1 MTRRHYYASRRFT
14 KLMKC
19 RASSVGERRGAFHD
33 IPTAARR
40 RWGRSDP
47 LTLTDTVRWG
57 LESWTRLILYRP
69 VTMTISWKSVY
80 THTDGRID
88 VASGPDPV
96 ASLSEKSLCVQP
108 LFFFLLFYLF
118 KKRRRRILMMITFRD
133 FGGWLGGLWDAATNV
148 EWGGRNQFP
157 FLRWLSI

>member
-19 RASSVGERRGAFHD
+19 RAGSGGAAHFTTSPQQHD
-33 IPTAARR
+33 DDEDGRTLWLWRI
-40 RWGRSDP
+40 RSDEVWN
-47 LTLTDTVRWG
+47 LG
-57 LESWTRLILYRP
+57 LDSFYIDRLPWRYRERVFIHTR
-69 VTMTISWKSVY
+69 
-80 THTDGRID
+80 TDGRID

-96 ASLSEKSLCVQP
+96 ASLSEKSLCLQP
-108 LFFFLLFYLF
+108 LFFLLFYLF
-118 KKRRRRILMMITFRD
+118 KRRRRRRILMMITCRD

-157 FLRWLSI
+157 FLWWLSI